1 MLAVAGRSAE
11 AVATPAQVSGP
22 QPLSRSAFG
31 AVGQQGYV
39 LRQTAGLFHYDCATP
54 TLVRASAVSAVQ
66 PRSTAGGHSSAIRCV
81 SRCFSHLPN
90 ARPRQP
96 RSWIGTKRPQVQV
109 LPPRAVLPQV
119 ISDLQQSMSNP
130 SAAAPTVGGIKQVLV
145 WALAATPVFARHHVR
160 RHTFARCRSTS
171 AQAPTTAPQRG
182 KSVRLLPSGRP
193 VDCSDLVQIKSD
205 GENCPAV
212 CGARSAP
219 DLSLRLEATR
229 QNP

>member
-1 MLAVAGRSAE
+1 MGRIRSAAADARHSGGLPRRSDAMLAVAGRSAE
-11 AVATPAQVSGP
+11 AVATPAQVSG
-22 QPLSRSAFG
+22 QQSRSAFG
-31 AVGQQGYV
+31 AGGQQGYV
-39 LRQTAGLFHYDCATP
+39 LRQTAGHFHDDCTTP

-119 ISDLQQSMSNP
+119 ISDLQQSMSNR
-130 SAAAPTVGGIKQVLV
+130 SAAAPTVGGIKQVPV

-160 RHTFARCRSTS
+160 RHTFARCRST
-171 AQAPTTAPQRG
+171 
-182 KSVRLLPSGRP
+182 
-193 VDCSDLVQIKSD
+193 
-205 GENCPAV
+205 
-212 CGARSAP
+212 
-219 DLSLRLEATR
+219 
-229 QNP
+229 